1 MEKLSLKSL
10 KQKREEQQLLK
21 YSFEI
26 SQIELVK
33 NSYGKNDLVISKIK
47 VLDENGNYVKF
58 AKLNE
63 KLLKAIKNKGLLTI
77 NK

>member
-47 VLDENGNYVKF
+47 VLDEDGNYVKF

>member
-47 VLDENGNYVKF
+47 VLDEDGNYVKF

-63 KLLKAIKNKGLLTI
+63 ELLKAIKNKGLLTI